1 MKTIDVADANTTLS
15 EYARK
20 GLREALVVTRRG
32 KPVLAV
38 TPIQGD
44 WESIAV
50 ANNPE
55 FLAILRRSRTSLAA
69 GKGVSVDEM
78 RRRLGLEKPKRK

>member
-1 MKTIDVADANTTLS
+1 MKTIDFADANTTLS
-15 EYARK
+15 EYVRK

-38 TPIQGD
+38 TPLRGD

-55 FLAILRRSRTSLAA
+55 FLAILRRSRASLAA
-69 GKGVSVDEM
+69 GKGVSLDQV
-78 RRRLGLEKPKRK
+78 RRRLGLERRKKR

>member
-15 EYARK
+15 EYVRK

-38 TPIQGD
+38 TPVTGD
-44 WESIAV
+44 WESIAI
-50 ANNPE
+50 ANSPE
-55 FLAILRRSRTSLAA
+55 FLTILRSSRASLAA
-69 GKGVSVDEM
+69 GKGVSLDEM
-78 RRRLGLEKPKRK
+78 RRRLGLERRKKR

>member
-32 KPVLAV
+32 KRVLAV
-38 TPIQGD
+38 TPVKGD
-44 WESIAV
+44 WESIAI

-55 FLAILRRSRTSLAA
+55 FFAILRRSRASLAA
-69 GKGVSVDEM
+69 GKGVPLDEV
-78 RRRLGLEKPKRK
+78 RRRLGLEKRKRK

>member
-1 MKTIDVADANTTLS
+1 VKTIDFADANTTLS
-15 EYARK
+15 EYVRK

-38 TPIQGD
+38 TPLRGD

-55 FLAILRRSRTSLAA
+55 FLAILRRSRASLAA
-69 GKGVSVDEM
+69 GKGVSLDQV
-78 RRRLGLEKPKRK
+78 RRRLGLERRKKR